1 MARKQNQL
9 PSSVRLVEY
18 ASGAEVLSAFRN
30 RSIDLAAVTLD
41 EAISLAEHDASLRVG
56 LVLDHSNGA
65 DALVARPDIRQL
77 ADLKGRSVGAIYQW
91 SFFHTSVLF
100 GKGKTKCFH
109 TKKISLKDSFFSS

>member
-56 LVLDHSNGA
+56 LVRRWGCKS
-65 DALVARPDIRQL
+65 VSTRP
-77 ADLKGRSVGAIYQW
+77 KTPAI
-91 SFFHTSVLF
+91 SENPTCV
-100 GKGKTKCFH
+100 
-109 TKKISLKDSFFSS
+109 